1 MSTFD
6 LQQNKNLH
14 LMDDLELSEKD
25 AQPFKLG
32 YGVTL
37 SLNQAPELV
46 GMAKMVPQELYT
58 LTQVILNTLNSE
70 PNRFHDMG
78 KLPGLENKDWHQLGQ
93 IARYLRK
100 QRWIEVKVTRNGF
113 LIKLTIQGKV
123 LVCNH
128 DGSS

>member
-1 MSTFD
+1 MNDS
-6 LQQNKNLH
+6 
-14 LMDDLELSEKD
+14 ELSKKD
-25 AQPFKLG
+25 AQLLNLG
-32 YGVTL
+32 YGGKLTL
-37 SLNQAPELV
+37 YHTAE
-46 GMAKMVPQELYT
+46 MAKVVPQEIYT

-78 KLPGLENKDWHQLGQ
+78 NLPGLENRDWHQLGQ
-93 IARYLRK
+93 IARYLLK